1 MSSTLDKVSAEVAAD
16 LQLAEPKKQ
25 NLRKTFNLL
34 KTHAAAV
41 ANFTLQ
47 WQDLEDHFL
56 SIHNSI
62 QVKLQELEAEKTQLA
77 TTLQSQAG
85 FQQTLFSPVLLSQVK
100 SEETQ
105 INSEEIQLIP
115 TLQSEAKSQ
124 ETQFNSTETQLTPTL
139 QSQDRGKETQS
150 TSKEAQLAPTI
161 EIQFSTETQL
171 IPTLKSQAKSK
182 ETQPTILQSQAK
194 TEESVPEN
202 PSVNGIPIYD
212 GKALLL
218 HLNEHHLK
226 EHESM
231 RDDLY
236 NALKVSVDSGKLVL
250 EAMKWFYSLEKKK
263 GDIDPEVAAVRRSC
277 VLLLEELMRVKPV
290 IKAEVREDAVK
301 LALECKAKLSVGVE
315 NSWKIFGF
323 LLLLSAFG
331 LTGEFQ
337 SEEVL
342 DLFVC
347 VLQRKH
353 APELF
358 QALGFADKASGE
370 FQKIVLAF

>member
-1 MSSTLDKVSAEVAAD
+1 MSSTLDRVSAEVAAD
-16 LQLAEPKKQ
+16 LQSAQPKKQ

-62 QVKLQELEAEKTQLA
+62 QAKLQEIGAETTQLA
-77 TTLQSQAG
+77 TTLQYQAD

-139 QSQDRGKETQS
+139 PCQDKGKETQS
-150 TSKEAQLAPTI
+150 PSEETELTPTI

-182 ETQPTILQSQAK
+182 ESQSTILQSQAK
-194 TEESVPEN
+194 TEEPEPEN
-202 PSVNGIPIYD
+202 PSVNRIPIYD

-218 HLNEHHLK
+218 YLNEHHLK
-226 EHESM
+226 DHESM
-231 RDDLY
+231 RDGLY

-263 GDIDPEVAAVRRSC
+263 GDLDPEVTAVRRSC

-290 IKAEVREDAVK
+290 IKAEVREEAVK
-301 LALECKAKLSVGVE
+301 LALEWKEKLSVGMG

-358 QALGFADKASGE
+358 LALGFADKASGE
-370 FQKIVLAF
+370 FQKIVVAF

>member
-1 MSSTLDKVSAEVAAD
+1 MSSTLEKGSAD
-16 LQLAEPKKQ
+16 LQPAEPKKQ
-25 NLRKTFNLL
+25 NLRKAFNHL

-41 ANFTLQ
+41 ANFALQ

-62 QVKLQELEAEKTQLA
+62 QAKLQAEKTQLA
-77 TTLQSQAG
+77 PSFQSQAN
-85 FQQTLFSPVLLSQVK
+85 FQQTLFTPILLSQAK
-100 SEETQ
+100 SQET
-105 INSEEIQLIP
+105 QLIP
-115 TLQSEAKSQ
+115 TLQSQ
-124 ETQFNSTETQLTPTL
+124 ETLLTPAL
-139 QSQDRGKETQS
+139 QSQDKCKETQS
-150 TSKEAQLAPTI
+150 VSKETQLAPTVQ
-161 EIQFSTETQL
+161 IQFSTETQL

-182 ETQPTILQSQAK
+182 ETQFTTLQGQAK
-194 TEESVPEN
+194 TEEYVPEN

-218 HLNEHHLK
+218 YLNKHHLK
-226 EHESM
+226 DHESM
-231 RDDLY
+231 RDDLC

-263 GDIDPEVAAVRRSC
+263 GDIDPEVAAVRRSS
-277 VLLLEELMRVKPV
+277 VLLLEELMRVRPV
-290 IKAEVREDAVK
+290 IKAEVREEAVK
-301 LALECKAKLSVGVE
+301 LAVEWKAKLSVGVE
-315 NSWKIFGF
+315 NSWKIFRF

-337 SEEVL
+337 SDEVL

-358 QALGFADKASGE
+358 RALGFADKASGE
-370 FQKIVLAF
+370 F